1 MLNKSG
7 TRIEP
12 CGATDFVFSHELQKQ
27 FTFAICFVSFVL
39 YGLAGYSKATLLCL
53 IVWESEIVRM
63 GCGNLSKSLKER
75 MVFSSQNLVKIGK
88 DKVNWVGTFV

>member
-27 FTFAICFVSFVL
+27 FTFAICFVSFIL

-63 GCGNLSKSLKER
+63 SCGNLSESLKGEEGFFKSNSCKNR
-75 MVFSSQNLVKIGK
+75 KR
-88 DKVNWVGTFV
+88 

>member
-27 FTFAICFVSFVL
+27 FTFAICFVSFIL
-39 YGLAGYSKATLLCL
+39 YGLTGYSKATLLCL

-63 GCGNLSKSLKER
+63 SCGNLSESLKGEEGFFESNSCKNR
-75 MVFSSQNLVKIGK
+75 KR
-88 DKVNWVGTFV
+88 

>member
-27 FTFAICFVSFVL
+27 FTFAICFVSFIL
-39 YGLAGYSKATLLCL
+39 YGLTGYSKATLLRL

-63 GCGNLSKSLKER
+63 SCGNLSESLKGEEGFFESNSCKNR
-75 MVFSSQNLVKIGK
+75 KR
-88 DKVNWVGTFV
+88 